1 MRRFARSSCGPDADH
16 RCLREPIDEGGRCV
30 SDETE
35 REQEEHDASDVEEMR
50 SQVAWLEA
58 RGWSLGEDAL
68 WRHPDK
74 AADVGMTHS
83 QAFTVEAR
91 SVDASASQVLDA
103 GPGAGAP
110 DPDEPDPPAD
120 P

>member
-1 MRRFARSSCGPDADH
+1 
-16 RCLREPIDEGGRCV
+16 V
-30 SDETE
+30 SDESE
-35 REQEEHDASDVEEMR
+35 REQEEHAASDQEEMR

-58 RGWSLGEDAL
+58 RGWSIGDDGL

-74 AADVGMTHS
+74 AADVGMSHS

-91 SVDASASQVLDA
+91 SVDPSGSHVLET

-110 DPDEPDPPAD
+110 TPHEPDQPD
-120 P
+120 NS

>member
-1 MRRFARSSCGPDADH
+1 M
-16 RCLREPIDEGGRCV
+16 

-35 REQEEHDASDVEEMR
+35 REQEEHDASDVAEMR

-58 RGWSLGEDAL
+58 RGWSIGDDGL

-74 AADVGMTHS
+74 AADVGMSHS

-91 SVDASASQVLDA
+91 TADQSGSHVLDA
-103 GPGAGAP
+103 GLGAGAP
-110 DPDEPDPPAD
+110 DSYEPDQPEKS
-120 P
+120 

>member
-1 MRRFARSSCGPDADH
+1 M
-16 RCLREPIDEGGRCV
+16 

-35 REQEEHDASDVEEMR
+35 REQEEHDASDVAEMR

-58 RGWSLGEDAL
+58 RGWSIGDDGL

-74 AADVGMTHS
+74 AADVGMSHS

-91 SVDASASQVLDA
+91 TADQSGSHVLDA

-110 DPDEPDPPAD
+110 DSYEPDQPEKS
-120 P
+120 

>member
-1 MRRFARSSCGPDADH
+1 M
-16 RCLREPIDEGGRCV
+16 
-30 SDETE
+30 SDEDE
-35 REQEEHDASDVEEMR
+35 QEQEEHDASDIEEMR

-58 RGWSLGEDAL
+58 RGWSLGTGAL

-91 SVDASASQVLDA
+91 SVDPSASQVLDA
-103 GPGAGAP
+103 GPGAGAS
-110 DPDEPDPPAD
+110 DPDEPDQPAD
-120 P
+120 S